1 MSRSLA
7 LLVSAVENDLGPV
20 AEAFP
25 EGFFERAIN
34 EGQARYEPEIL
45 RRRVVTGVTIAEDAT
60 TYALPADAYD
70 VEEFRAT
77 VDTSSPEL
85 STYTIVDGTCYFAR
99 PVARDWTGI
108 VIYRAHYPDVT
119 DSQECLLPTAAMDGL
134 ISFAL
139 YRAFRRLAAG
149 RAEYRRYATL
159 TGNAVAMS
167 DLEQAASI
175 HLQDYEQARA
185 SAEILP
191 DPAVAWQE

>member
-7 LLVSAVENDLGPV
+7 LLVSAVVDDLGPV
-20 AEAFP
+20 ADAFP
-25 EGFFERAIN
+25 EGFFERALN

-45 RRRVVTGVTIAEDAT
+45 RRRVVASVTIAEDAT

-70 VEEFRAT
+70 VESFQAT

-85 STYTIVDGTCYFAR
+85 SSYTIVDGTCYFVR
-99 PVARDWTGI
+99 PVARAWSGI
-108 VIYRAHYPDVT
+108 VIYRAHFPDIT
-119 DSQECLLPTAAMDGL
+119 DAQECLLPTAAADGL

-149 RAEYRRYATL
+149 RSEYRKYATL
-159 TGNAVAMS
+159 VGNAVAMS

-175 HLQDYEQARA
+175 HLQDFEEARL
-185 SAEILP
+185 SATILP
-191 DPAVAWQE
+191 DPATAYQE